1 MSIEQLLPAVRDYLC
16 AFDLMSIVVTAD
28 RRINGTRDVAGATG
42 AWWCEAREVRRIIWL
57 ARKDGGDVPS
67 AAQALGIAITEHA
80 TVLART
86 EAASH

>member
-1 MSIEQLLPAVRDYLC
+1 VRDYLC

-57 ARKDGGDVPS
+57 ARKDGGEFLRQPKRSGSRSPS
-67 AAQALGIAITEHA
+67 TRRSWRAPKRQVTDTIEK
-80 TVLART
+80 
-86 EAASH
+86 